1 MIPRIEPVSRY
12 AAGPVSMLHHA
23 CFPEEGWEI
32 GAVEQIMSM
41 HGFFGCIGWEN
52 ETPVGFALA
61 LNLGTEVEIVSLGV
75 VRKHRSCGVGSALLG
90 ALCCEGRLRGAEAA
104 VLEVAVDNEAA
115 QALYAKHGFTIVGRR
130 RDYYRQTGRSV
141 DALILRVALAT
152 APLEI

>member
-1 MIPRIEPVSRY
+1 MIRRIEPVSRY
-12 AAGPVSMLHHA
+12 AARPVSMLHCA

-41 HGFFGCIGWEN
+41 HGFFGCVGWES

-75 VRKHRSCGVGSALLG
+75 VREHRRRGVGSALLD
-90 ALCCEGRLRGAEAA
+90 ALCCEARLRGAEST

-115 QALYAKHGFTIVGRR
+115 LALYAKRGFTIVGRR
-130 RDYYRQTGRSV
+130 RDYYRQAGRSV
-141 DALILRVALAT
+141 DALILRVPLAT
-152 APLEI
+152 A